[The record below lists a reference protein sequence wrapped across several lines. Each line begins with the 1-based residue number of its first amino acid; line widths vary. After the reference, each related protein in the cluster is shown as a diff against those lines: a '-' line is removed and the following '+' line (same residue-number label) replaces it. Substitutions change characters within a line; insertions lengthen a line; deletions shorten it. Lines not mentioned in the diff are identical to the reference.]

1 MTDQIDT
8 VSVVTGAEPPPVTA
22 ESIEAALKGSS
33 NKDVP
38 PVEEAKPE
46 TEGEQAAAESA
57 DAPDGETEGEE
68 QSGGE
73 PKPKKGYFAKR
84 IGELTWQA
92 KEAERRAESL
102 AQEVERL
109 KAAPPAQQALTEPEP
124 DVNDTAKYPAGEF
137 DPKYMRDLGRHVA
150 RQEFAAERQRIEQ
163 EGRQREAQQV
173 RAAFEAKLT
182 EKDEGAFRLLNDPSL
197 PATEAMAEV
206 VFTSDKGVQIADWL
220 GRNPS
225 ECARIAAL
233 SPIRQAHELGKL
245 EARLTAPPPVSKA
258 PAPIPTVGTRAH
270 AAFNPETATQAEYEA
285 WRDEQ
290 EKARKRA

>member
-8 VSVVTGAEPPPVTA
+8 VSVVTGAEPTPVTV
-22 ESIEAALKGSS
+22 ENIEAALKGAS

-38 PVEEAKPE
+38 ATQVEVADTPADPK
-46 TEGEQAAAESA
+46 EGEAEAAE
-57 DAPDGETEGEE
+57 GEAQTE
-68 QSGGE
+68 GGE
-73 PKPKKGYFAKR
+73 PKAKKGYFAKR
-84 IGELTWQA
+84 IGELTWKA
-92 KEAERRAESL
+92 GEAERRADAL

-109 KAAPPAQQALTEPEP
+109 KSAPPASAQEAEP
-124 DVNDTAKYPAGEF
+124 DPNDTAKYPAGEF

-270 AAFNPETATQAEYEA
+270 AAFNPETATQAEYNA
-285 WRDEQ
+285 WRDAQ
-290 EKARKRA
+290 DKARKRA

>member
-8 VSVVTGAEPPPVTA
+8 VSVVTGAEPTPVTV
-22 ESIEAALKGSS
+22 ENIEAALKGAS

-38 PVEEAKPE
+38 ATQVEVADTPADPK
-46 TEGEQAAAESA
+46 EGEAEAAE
-57 DAPDGETEGEE
+57 GEAQTE
-68 QSGGE
+68 GGE

-84 IGELTWQA
+84 IGELTWKA
-92 KEAERRAESL
+92 GEAERRADAL

-109 KAAPPAQQALTEPEP
+109 KSAPPASAQEAEP
-124 DVNDTAKYPAGEF
+124 DPNDTAKYPAGEF

-206 VFTSDKGVQIADWL
+206 VFTSAKGVQIADWL

-270 AAFNPETATQAEYEA
+270 AAFNPETATQAEYNA
-285 WRDEQ
+285 WRDAQ
-290 EKARKRA
+290 DKARKRA

>member
-8 VSVVTGAEPPPVTA
+8 VSVVTGAEPPPVTV
-22 ESIEAALKGSS
+22 ENIETALKGAS

-38 PVEEAKPE
+38 ATQVEVADTPADPKEGGAEAA
-46 TEGEQAAAESA
+46 EGEAQ
-57 DAPDGETEGEE
+57 TE
-68 QSGGE
+68 GGE

-84 IGELTWQA
+84 IGELTWKA
-92 KEAERRAESL
+92 GEAERRADAL

-109 KAAPPAQQALTEPEP
+109 KSAPPASAQEAEP
-124 DVNDTAKYPAGEF
+124 DPNDTAKYPAGEF

-270 AAFNPETATQAEYEA
+270 AAFNPETATQAEYNA
-285 WRDEQ
+285 WRDAQ
-290 EKARKRA
+290 DKARKRA

>member
-8 VSVVTGAEPPPVTA
+8 VSVVTGAEPPPVTV
-22 ESIEAALKGSS
+22 ETIETALKGAS

-38 PVEEAKPE
+38 ATQVEVAEPADPK
-46 TEGEQAAAESA
+46 EGEAEAAE
-57 DAPDGETEGEE
+57 GEAQTE
-68 QSGGE
+68 GGE

-84 IGELTWQA
+84 IGELTWKA
-92 KEAERRAESL
+92 GEAERRADAL

-109 KAAPPAQQALTEPEP
+109 KSAPPASAQEAEP
-124 DVNDTAKYPAGEF
+124 DPNDTAKYPAGEF

-270 AAFNPETATQAEYEA
+270 AAFNPETATQAEYNA
-285 WRDEQ
+285 WRDAQ
-290 EKARKRA
+290 DKARKRA

>member
-1 MTDQIDT
+1 MTWKA
-8 VSVVTGAEPPPVTA
+8 G
-22 ESIEAALKGSS
+22 
-33 NKDVP
+33 
-38 PVEEAKPE
+38 
-46 TEGEQAAAESA
+46 
-57 DAPDGETEGEE
+57 
-68 QSGGE
+68 
-73 PKPKKGYFAKR
+73 
-84 IGELTWQA
+84 
-92 KEAERRAESL
+92 EAERRADAL

-109 KAAPPAQQALTEPEP
+109 KSAPPASAQEAEP
-124 DVNDTAKYPAGEF
+124 DPNDTAKYPAGEF
-137 DPKYMRDLGRHVA
+137 DPKYMRDIGRFYA

-270 AAFNPETATQAEYEA
+270 AAFNPETATQAEYNA
-285 WRDEQ
+285 WRDAQ
-290 EKARKRA
+290 DKARKRA

>member
-8 VSVVTGAEPPPVTA
+8 VSVVTGAEPTVTV
-22 ESIEAALKGSS
+22 ENIEAALKGAS

-38 PVEEAKPE
+38 ATQVEVADTPADPK
-46 TEGEQAAAESA
+46 EGEAEAAE
-57 DAPDGETEGEE
+57 GEAQTE
-68 QSGGE
+68 GGE

-84 IGELTWQA
+84 IGELTWKA
-92 KEAERRAESL
+92 GEAERRADAL

-109 KAAPPAQQALTEPEP
+109 KSAPPASAQEAEP
-124 DVNDTAKYPAGEF
+124 DPNDTAKYPAGEF

-225 ECARIAAL
+225 ECARIATL

-270 AAFNPETATQAEYEA
+270 AAFNPETATQAEYNA
-285 WRDEQ
+285 WRDAQ
-290 EKARKRA
+290 DKARKRA